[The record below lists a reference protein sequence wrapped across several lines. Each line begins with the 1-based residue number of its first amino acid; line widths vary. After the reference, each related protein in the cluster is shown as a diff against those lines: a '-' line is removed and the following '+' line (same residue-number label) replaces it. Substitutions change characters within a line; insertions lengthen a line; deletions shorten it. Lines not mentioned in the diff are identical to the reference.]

1 MKVFTSL
8 VSIMSSLDDIVLFR
22 KVVAVSFCVEVA
34 LGLCIHWIGSL
45 EWTTGLEHW
54 TIQIMFI
61 FVITVA
67 KLIPVIIIVHL
78 DHAHFI
84 T

>member
-54 TIQIMFI
+54 TIQIMFSLLP
-61 FVITVA
+61 